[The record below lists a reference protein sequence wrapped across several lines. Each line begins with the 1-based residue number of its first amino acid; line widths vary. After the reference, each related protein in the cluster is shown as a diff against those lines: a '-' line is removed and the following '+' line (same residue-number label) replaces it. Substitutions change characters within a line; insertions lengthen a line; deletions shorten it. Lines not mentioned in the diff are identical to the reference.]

1 MKLENEYWLILIV
14 IVAIIIFNA
23 MTASSYFSPYH
34 PLNYFSREY
43 PFEGFEPQG
52 DKNTNNDG
60 SEDYV
65 VSGMPGYYASP
76 NSEKKLDDISTKK
89 GSKDIQPTNLTTTT
103 GWINVDEDMKK
114 MFETRGGNA

>member
-1 MKLENEYWLILIV
+1 
-14 IVAIIIFNA
+14 

-52 DKNTNNDG
+52 DKHTNKDG

-65 VSGMPGYYASP
+65 VSGMPGYYAAP

-103 GWINVDEDMKK
+103 GWINVDDNMKK